1 MCSSDLN
8 VGGGTAVIGGV
19 GAPDFRVFAGVTV
32 APSFDPNAR
41 DTDNDGIADG
51 TDKCAKDAEDMDGFE
66 DEDGCPELDN
76 DADGREDGVDKCP
89 NDPEDDDGFMDND
102 GCPDNDNDKDGVNDT
117 ADRCP
122 DQAET
127 KNGFQ
132 DEDGCPDDKPVE
144 DSDGDGFKDDVDRCP
159 YDPEDKNDFEDE
171 DGCPDDR
178 LKNARVVV
186 TKEAIKINDV
196 IYFDTGKA
204 TIQERSFD
212 LLNELARVI
221 AEHPELK
228 KIRIEGHTDS
238 VGNDLSNLKLSQARA
253 ESVKAYLSQHGI
265 DGSRL
270 DAAGF
275 GEMRPIATNDTEDGR
290 AKNRRVEFII
300 VDRD

>member
-1 MCSSDLN
+1 MCSSDL
-8 VGGGTAVIGGV
+8 
-19 GAPDFRVFAGVTV
+19 
-32 APSFDPNAR
+32 
-41 DTDNDGIADG
+41 
-51 TDKCAKDAEDMDGFE
+51 
-66 DEDGCPELDN
+66 
-76 DADGREDGVDKCP
+76 
-89 NDPEDDDGFMDND
+89 
-102 GCPDNDNDKDGVNDT
+102 
-117 ADRCP
+117 
-122 DQAET
+122 
-127 KNGFQ
+127 
-132 DEDGCPDDKPVE
+132 VE

-265 DGSRL
+265 
-270 DAAGF
+270 
-275 GEMRPIATNDTEDGR
+275 EIGR
-290 AKNRRVEFII
+290 AHV
-300 VDRD
+300 